1 MLCTFSNIFLIL
13 KFNDFV
19 ITGNIT
25 FSKDALQEETIQIF
39 DTEEK
44 FNLVLIAK
52 I

>member
-1 MLCTFSNIFLIL
+1 MLCIFSIIFLIL

-25 FSKDALQEETIQIF
+25 FSKDALQEETNQIF
-39 DTEEK
+39 DIEEK